1 MKQVELCQVNV
12 LIVVIILIAKKTNQ
26 FVKFQLESVEN
37 VLKPM
42 INVVMM
48 YVIKVQEDVN
58 NVQ

>member
-1 MKQVELCQVNV
+1 M
-12 LIVVIILIAKKTNQ
+12 IVVIILIAKKTNQ